1 MEISALNLVV
11 VDSVL
16 HTNILAAYQAAQAA
30 PGGSVWIPN
39 SYTGTDSVPVNPTV
53 PVFDMRGQGTSY
65 AGNALVNNA
74 VAATA
79 SAAAAV
85 VGSTGGTFVTTLN
98 LPGASKFN
106 GVPFKV
112 KSAGWTS
119 FGGGT
124 WTATIVPVVYA
135 SGIPGYTASAA
146 AIIFTAAATNVT
158 IATALAATLKYAN
171 WETESV
177 IEGDSTSA
185 KITGRIK
192 GSINNGVLGTLPAT
206 AANGTW
212 DVLTNPATVG
222 TLNMAATTP
231 IQFLAGVILGGTPD
245 TGAVQT
251 STLTSFYI
259 QS

>member
-1 MEISALNLVV
+1 MEIPALNLVV
-11 VDSVL
+11 VDTAL

-30 PGGSVWIPN
+30 PGGAVWIPN
-39 SYTGTDSVPVNPTV
+39 SYVGTDTVPVNPTV
-53 PVFDMRGQGTSY
+53 PVFDMRSQGTTYLGSSSS
-65 AGNALVNNA
+65 NNN

-98 LPGASKFN
+98 LPGGSKFN

-112 KSAGWTS
+112 KAAGWTS

-124 WTATIVPVVYA
+124 WTATIVPVLYA
-135 SGIPGYTASAA
+135 SGLAGYTASAS

-171 WETESV
+171 WETETV
-177 IEGDSTSA
+177 IEGDTTSA
-185 KITGRIK
+185 KITGRVK
-192 GSINNGVLGTLPAT
+192 GSINNGAVASIPAT

-212 DVLTNPATVG
+212 DAIANPTTVG
-222 TLNMAATTP
+222 TLNMAATVP